1 MKYNFRKYEDKDYN
15 FIYELKKNAYKK
27 YVEEIWGEWNDEK
40 QHLFFDNYIAQQKD
54 RIKIIVIDGTDIGY
68 FDDKADENNY
78 EVVNIIVQPEYQ
90 GKGIGT
96 QILKNVIEE
105 NRNKD
110 IDIQCFLTNP
120 VVYLYKR
127 LGFVEYEKT
136 NTHIKLKMKALENN
150 KTMNQ

>member
-1 MKYNFRKYEDKDYN
+1 M
-15 FIYELKKNAYKK
+15 
-27 YVEEIWGEWNDEK
+27 
-40 QHLFFDNYIAQQKD
+40 
-54 RIKIIVIDGTDIGY
+54 
-68 FDDKADENNY
+68 
-78 EVVNIIVQPEYQ
+78 VNIIVQPEYQ

-96 QILKNVIEE
+96 QILKNVIKE
-105 NRNKD
+105 NKNKN

>member
-1 MKYNFRKYEDKDYN
+1 MKNNNCFL
-15 FIYELKKNAYKK
+15 I
-27 YVEEIWGEWNDEK
+27 
-40 QHLFFDNYIAQQKD
+40 NYIAQQKD
-54 RIKIIVIDGTDIGY
+54 RIKIIEIYGINIGY

-96 QILKNVIEE
+96 QILKKVIEE

-120 VVYLYKR
+120 VVELYKR
-127 LGFVEYEKT
+127 LGFVECKKT

-150 KTMNQ
+150 QTMNQ